1 MLLDLFSTNISAKFG
16 AKKFF
21 IYKFVILLL
30 FCFSLIVRTEA
41 LQSNAS
47 IHKFISCINGQE
59 DYYALIPGKNNTL
72 IVYLHSLSGD
82 FNEPFK
88 SDAEFCLATS
98 LLKEYPAASFLSFN
112 YGISPSWGSPAARID
127 ITNGLRS
134 VISQLNIKRIIFVGV
149 SMGASTALTYAATA
163 PADIKSKIVGI
174 VAVSPCANL
183 EDLYKQTG
191 SPEIKASLEG
201 ILGAGTQS
209 PLIAYQQNSLDTCVA
224 FLPTT
229 IKVGIISATEDKSV
243 PIELQKDVARDLN
256 NRNINVKSYEIEGK
270 FSSLPIKSILEAS
283 HFVIQ

>member
-1 MLLDLFSTNISAKFG
+1 MFKFVVLLSICFSTI
-16 AKKFF
+16 
-21 IYKFVILLL
+21 I
-30 FCFSLIVRTEA
+30 RTEA
-41 LQSNAS
+41 LQLNAS
-47 IHKFISCINGQE
+47 VHKFISCINGKE

-88 SDAEFCLATS
+88 SDAESSLANS

-112 YGISPSWGSPAARID
+112 YGTSPSWGNAAARVD
-127 ITNGLRS
+127 ITNGLHS
-134 VISQLNIKRIIFVGV
+134 VINELNIKTIIFVGV

-163 PADIKSKIVGI
+163 PADIKNKIVGI

-191 SPEIKASLEG
+191 SPEIKASLES

-229 IKVGIISATEDKSV
+229 IKVGIISATEDKGV
-243 PIELQKDVARDLN
+243 PIELQKDVARDLS
-256 NRNINVKSYEIEGK
+256 NRNINVRSYEIEGK
-270 FSSLPIKSILEAS
+270 FDSLPIKSILEAS